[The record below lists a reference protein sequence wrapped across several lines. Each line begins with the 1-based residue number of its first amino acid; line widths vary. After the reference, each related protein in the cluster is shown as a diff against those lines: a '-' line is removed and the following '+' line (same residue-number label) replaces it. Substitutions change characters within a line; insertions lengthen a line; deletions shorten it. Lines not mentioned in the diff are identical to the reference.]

1 MPPSEPGWWYAEQ
14 PGSMARALAPVAA
27 LWGLAARRRL
37 ASAPRYRPKV
47 PVLCAGNFTAGG
59 TGKTPLALHLGH
71 LLHEAG
77 ERPGFLSR
85 GYGGTLRGPVRV
97 DPERHGTAEV
107 GDEPLLLA
115 AAAMAVVARDRAAG
129 AVDLEQRGAS
139 VIVMDDGLQNP
150 QIAKDLTFAVV
161 DGERGIGNGE
171 VMPAGPLRAPL
182 ASQLAITDAIVIMQG
197 SSPQAPFVG
206 DLRSRFPGPVLE
218 GTLAPAEDTAWLAGV
233 PVVAYAGIGRPA
245 KLFASLD
252 ELGARLVERVS
263 FPDHHRFSEA
273 DARRLLALA
282 SRHDAMLVTTAKD
295 RIRLAGAQG
304 VLAELRESSRVL
316 PVRLTL
322 KPGDDERL
330 LALVQGVLRKA

>member
-1 MPPSEPGWWYAEQ
+1 
-14 PGSMARALAPVAA
+14 
-27 LWGLAARRRL
+27 
-37 ASAPRYRPKV
+37 
-47 PVLCAGNFTAGG
+47 
-59 TGKTPLALHLGH
+59 
-71 LLHEAG
+71 
-77 ERPGFLSR
+77 
-85 GYGGTLRGPVRV
+85 
-97 DPERHGTAEV
+97 
-107 GDEPLLLA
+107 
-115 AAAMAVVARDRAAG
+115 
-129 AVDLEQRGAS
+129 
-139 VIVMDDGLQNP
+139 
-150 QIAKDLTFAVV
+150 
-161 DGERGIGNGE
+161 
-171 VMPAGPLRAPL
+171 
-182 ASQLAITDAIVIMQG
+182 
-197 SSPQAPFVG
+197 
-206 DLRSRFPGPVLE
+206 
-218 GTLAPAEDTAWLAGV
+218 